1 MIKPNPPDVG
11 NAVVNQT
18 SVKDFLLLI
27 PQQGILFLLLDIFQ
41 SYIYFY
47 WYNVTYNSYFTL
59 TRQPAV
65 EDFSRRWTVSL
76 ATSAGRA
83 DSRVRSRS
91 HSPTSILLSLVEKS
105 AGGIESSGRNSL
117 PLLLD
122 DGRHEIWVLPGR
134 SHLSH
139 LPGSHTAHTCTGLKS
154 AQCWVL
160 PSITSYNFVQQVET
174 AGLLTT

>member
-11 NAVVNQT
+11 NAVVNPT

-105 AGGIESSGRNSL
+105 AGGIESSGRTLFLSSLMMEDTRYECYQGGVTSVTCLAATERIPVPAWSL
-117 PLLLD
+117 PSAESFHLLQVTTL
-122 DGRHEIWVLPGR
+122 
-134 SHLSH
+134 
-139 LPGSHTAHTCTGLKS
+139 
-154 AQCWVL
+154 
-160 PSITSYNFVQQVET
+160 YNK
-174 AGLLTT
+174 